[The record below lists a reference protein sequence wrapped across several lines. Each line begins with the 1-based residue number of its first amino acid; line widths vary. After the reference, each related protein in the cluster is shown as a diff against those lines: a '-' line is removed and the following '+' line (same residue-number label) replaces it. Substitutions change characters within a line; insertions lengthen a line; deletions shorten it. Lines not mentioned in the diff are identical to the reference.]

1 MGVEQGGEG
10 VVIAAL
16 AGLNEFPIHFADM
29 RVEQH

>member
-1 MGVEQGGEG
+1 MGIEQGGKG

-29 RVEQH
+29 RV